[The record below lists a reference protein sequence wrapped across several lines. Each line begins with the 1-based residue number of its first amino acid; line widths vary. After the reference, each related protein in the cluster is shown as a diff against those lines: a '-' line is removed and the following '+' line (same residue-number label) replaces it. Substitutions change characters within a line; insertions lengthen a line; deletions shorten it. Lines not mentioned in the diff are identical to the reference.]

1 MRGRWTGGPGTACAR
16 RGRPLLR
23 RLPRRGRR
31 PCVRDGEPRPRPV
44 WSREEVA
51 VYVQRRG
58 RRDRSRGG
66 GGPRGRE
73 PAWKSHR
80 RLRGVTWG
88 RPKLGIKWEVKLVQ
102 CRHSKFLPQA
112 VAMAMKTGD
121 GGKRRQGGRTLGIW
135 QWTSHGGG
143 RRSYGGDRQQSRS
156 QACRPRDSE
165 DAVIVKGR

>member
-58 RRDRSRGG
+58 GRDRSRGG
-66 GGPRGRE
+66 GGPRGTGASLE
-73 PAWKSHR
+73 VAQKFT
-80 RLRGVTWG
+80 RGHVG
-88 RPKLGIKWEVKLVQ
+88 EAEAG
-102 CRHSKFLPQA
+102 
-112 VAMAMKTGD
+112 
-121 GGKRRQGGRTLGIW
+121 
-135 QWTSHGGG
+135 
-143 RRSYGGDRQQSRS
+143 Y
-156 QACRPRDSE
+156 
-165 DAVIVKGR
+165 